1 MEYEKIE
8 EILSKLKEEISCL
21 NNDSCDLYSLVE
33 KSKNKQFVSYS
44 KWCLE
49 FLAKNIHGI
58 HSCCLFIERLIKDMN
73 KETNNG

>member
-8 EILSKLKEEISCL
+8 EILSKLKKEIACL
-21 NNDSCDLYSLVE
+21 NNNSCNLYGLVKKIE
-33 KSKNKQFVSYS
+33 NKQFVSYS
-44 KWCLE
+44 MWCLE

-58 HSCCLFIERLIKDMN
+58 HSCCSFIERLIKDMN

>member
-1 MEYEKIE
+1 MEYEEIE
-8 EILSKLKEEISCL
+8 ELLSKIKKETNNL
-21 NNDSCDLYSLVE
+21 NYTSCDLYGLVE

-58 HSCCLFIERLIKDMN
+58 HSCCSFIQLLIKDMN

>member
-1 MEYEKIE
+1 MEYEEIE
-8 EILSKLKEEISCL
+8 ELQSKIKKETNNL
-21 NNDSCDLYSLVE
+21 NYTSCDLYGLVE

-49 FLAKNIHGI
+49 FIAKNIHGI

>member
-1 MEYEKIE
+1 MEYEEIE
-8 EILSKLKEEISCL
+8 ELLSKIKKETNNLNYTSC
-21 NNDSCDLYSLVE
+21 NLYGLVE

-44 KWCLE
+44 MWCLE